1 MEGAGNDYCL
11 LYTVFFKKFCNH
23 CCSLNRNKQSCMK
36 KLMILA
42 LAFVC
47 TAGVVSAQDT
57 SGHKMHKMGDH
68 KMKDCVMMKDGK
80 VMVMKD
86 GQKSELTDDMTL
98 SNGTT
103 VMKDGTVKTSDG
115 KTMMLKNGDW
125 VGMDGQMGKM
135 GKMKGKDKMTS
146 DSAK

>member
-1 MEGAGNDYCL
+1 
-11 LYTVFFKKFCNH
+11 
-23 CCSLNRNKQSCMK
+23 MK
-36 KLMILA
+36 KVLILA
-42 LAFVC
+42 LAFAC
-47 TAGVVSAQDT
+47 TAGAVSAQD
-57 SGHKMHKMGDH
+57 SLGHKMHKMGDH

-115 KTMMLKNGDW
+115 QTMMLKDGDW
-125 VGMDGQMGKM
+125 VGMDGKMGKM
-135 GKMKGKDKMTS
+135 GRMKKENAAT

>member
-1 MEGAGNDYCL
+1 
-11 LYTVFFKKFCNH
+11 
-23 CCSLNRNKQSCMK
+23 MK
-36 KLMILA
+36 KVIILA

-47 TAGVVSAQDT
+47 TAGAVSAQD
-57 SGHKMHKMGDH
+57 SMSHKMHKMGGH

-115 KTMMLKNGDW
+115 KTMMLKDGDW
-125 VGMDGQMGKM
+125 VGMDGAMGKM
-135 GKMKGKDKMTS
+135 GKMKMKDKDKS
-146 DSAK
+146 SQ